1 MLTKFDKPFSKE
13 GFASILTGIKEIQS
27 GILFLENAHLIFVS
41 ENLKELWKPQLQK
54 PELQVFYKRVSS
66 YEKKPVWLIS
76 LSNQFTKDIQNID
89 RRLQGRI
96 LSAIGTI
103 YKDPITPKGETIK
116 PLRADLK
123 GFWRYRIGD
132 HRLVYTIDIENKQI
146 ILIAF
151 ASRDDI
157 YES

>member
-1 MLTKFDKPFSKE
+1 MSRSDGELAWHGKTYNALRDKKH
-13 GFASILTGIKEIQS
+13 LTGINK
-27 GILFLENAHLIFVS
+27 
-41 ENLKELWKPQLQK
+41 
-54 PELQVFYKRVSS
+54 
-66 YEKKPVWLIS
+66 
-76 LSNQFTKDIQNID
+76 
-89 RRLQGRI
+89 GRI

-151 ASRDDI
+151 ASRGDI

>member
-1 MLTKFDKPFSKE
+1 MLTKFDEPFSKE
-13 GFASILTGIKEIQS
+13 GFASILTGIEEIQS

-89 RRLQGRI
+89 RRLQLAI
-96 LSAIGTI
+96 L
-103 YKDPITPKGETIK
+103 
-116 PLRADLK
+116 
-123 GFWRYRIGD
+123 
-132 HRLVYTIDIENKQI
+132 
-146 ILIAF
+146 
-151 ASRDDI
+151 
-157 YES
+157 